1 MAKGEHQLNAG
12 SPAFH
17 LQQDLV
23 TWKVEKIPS
32 RIAEIAEETGF
43 LTIMGY
49 RCTVFKTPE
58 GDQWAQK
65 SVNVPA
71 EPPKEEK
78 PKKSEKESEKSD
90 SKSEESEDSEGS
102 SGDESL
108 LSQPSGGQIDDE
120 SESGDESGDLDLDFS
135 LSDDSEDGGD
145 SKPGSL
151 KSEDK
156 SPAPPK
162 PAPKKPAPKK
172 PAPKKPEIL
181 DVPSE
186 EPSSDSDGGSQIASS
201 NRMLRRVAL
210 HLARL

>member
-71 EPPKEEK
+71 DPPKKEK
-78 PKKSEKESEKSD
+78 PEKPEKDSDKESDEDSD
-90 SKSEESEDSEGS
+90 EDSEDLADKKS
-102 SGDESL
+102 SPAKPKSEPKLKPSSVDEDIEE
-108 LSQPSGGQIDDE
+108 P
-120 SESGDESGDLDLDFS
+120 LDFS
-135 LSDDSEDGGD
+135 LSDE
-145 SKPGSL
+145 PGSADSSNE
-151 KSEDK
+151 KSE
-156 SPAPPK
+156 SEV
-162 PAPKKPAPKK
+162 PAPKKPEPKK
-172 PAPKKPEIL
+172 STKKPEIL
-181 DVPSE
+181 DVDSPSE
-186 EPSSDSDGGSQIASS
+186 EPASDSDGGSQIASS
-201 NRMLRRVAL
+201 NRMMRRVAL
-210 HLARL
+210 LLARL